1 MNSTIRNMKEI
12 ERSEALR
19 NKVNKVKEFKNR
31 VSLQNRDEEEFIQ
44 QNNFVMEQQLK
55 MVIMRSKMK
64 ELDNRK

>member
-1 MNSTIRNMKEI
+1 MKEI